1 MRVFPEGF
9 WLLSRRAK
17 GNDSVLCM
25 ELATSIRAIVLRVKQ
40 AGGWRLEEYGWLPRI
55 ILKTSSSLRVFAS
68 VRDLWLFESPRKADF
83 QPASAEDPRP
93 VRKNRVRVVKR
104 MLLVIEN
111 GSTSAQLLVQSTILG
126 RAPSKII

>member
-1 MRVFPEGF
+1 M
-9 WLLSRRAK
+9 
-17 GNDSVLCM
+17 
-25 ELATSIRAIVLRVKQ
+25 TIVM
-40 AGGWRLEEYGWLPRI
+40 
-55 ILKTSSSLRVFAS
+55 TSSNNTSR
-68 VRDLWLFESPRKADF
+68 SPRKADF

-126 RAPSKII
+126 RAQSKII